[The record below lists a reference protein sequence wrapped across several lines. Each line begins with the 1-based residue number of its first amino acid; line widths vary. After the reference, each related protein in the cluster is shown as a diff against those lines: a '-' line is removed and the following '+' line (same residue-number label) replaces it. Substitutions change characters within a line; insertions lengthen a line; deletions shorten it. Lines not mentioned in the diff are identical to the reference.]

1 MGAIGLLL
9 PARASLTMISA
20 LGSYCGTAHLTS
32 HTSSPHSF
40 QPATLTRPDAVR
52 ARLCSGEPLPAAR
65 TGRRELGYSWM
76 LVPFLLGP
84 CERTRPWS
92 LAFCDQDK
100 GGRSTPRRRGRGSSL
115 GKSSDSHTRFL
126 PTLRVCGT
134 SLETPRVAPG
144 SRVEISSMRQKG
156 RGAGPGR
163 GGGRPEEQGVP
174 RPGPGTA
181 LRGMGPGGDPP
192 PLPRERAEH
201 SPCRVRK
208 SRPESMPDG
217 RRGGRGA
224 PRDTRP
230 RRQRGG
236 LGSER
241 SVVEGPEW
249 TAGGRRPEVGP
260 GLRSAPRPPAP
271 PPPGP
276 SNPRLSPPLL
286 GFGWEGR
293 GGGLEA
299 RPSLAQACGRVP
311 DRNSQIPL
319 ASSAAATHRPRAL
332 SLAPATGPHALPVG
346 ASPGYSDARKNLRWD
361 QDR

>member
-1 MGAIGLLL
+1 M
-9 PARASLTMISA
+9 P
-20 LGSYCGTAHLTS
+20 
-32 HTSSPHSF
+32 
-40 QPATLTRPDAVR
+40 
-52 ARLCSGEPLPAAR
+52 
-65 TGRRELGYSWM
+65 
-76 LVPFLLGP
+76 VPSLLGP
-84 CERTRPWS
+84 CECSRPWS
-92 LAFCDQDK
+92 LAFRDQDK
-100 GGRSTPRRRGRGSSL
+100 GGGSTPRRRGRGSSL

-126 PTLRVCGT
+126 PTGRVCGT

-163 GGGRPEEQGVP
+163 GGGRPKEQGVP
-174 RPGPGTA
+174 RPGPGTGF
-181 LRGMGPGGDPP
+181 RRVGPGGDAPP
-192 PLPRERAEH
+192 PREKAEH

-286 GFGWEGR
+286 GFGWEDR

-332 SLAPATGPHALPVG
+332 SLARAAGPHALPVG
-346 ASPGYSDARKNLRWD
+346 ASPGYSDAPKNLRPPGPGTA
-361 QDR
+361 

>member
-20 LGSYCGTAHLTS
+20 LGSYCGTAHLIS

-181 LRGMGPGGDPP
+181 LRGVGPGGDPP
-192 PLPRERAEH
+192 PSPREGRALTVQGQEVPARVHARRTAWREGCAAGHSSAATARRPRVRAE
-201 SPCRVRK
+201 C
-208 SRPESMPDG
+208 
-217 RRGGRGA
+217 GGR
-224 PRDTRP
+224 TRMDC
-230 RRQRGG
+230 GG
-236 LGSER
+236 QE
-241 SVVEGPEW
+241 
-249 TAGGRRPEVGP
+249 AGGGP
-260 GLRSAPRPPAP
+260 GTPLRPPPARAPAPWALQPAPLPAP
-271 PPPGP
+271 PGVWLGGQRWGPG
-276 SNPRLSPPLL
+276 SPAIPGL
-286 GFGWEGR
+286 GLW
-293 GGGLEA
+293 A
-299 RPSLAQACGRVP
+299 RPGQ
-311 DRNSQIPL
+311 
-319 ASSAAATHRPRAL
+319 
-332 SLAPATGPHALPVG
+332 
-346 ASPGYSDARKNLRWD
+346 K
-361 QDR
+361 

>member
-9 PARASLTMISA
+9 PAPASLTMISA

-40 QPATLTRPDAVR
+40 QPTTLTRPDAVQ

-76 LVPFLLGP
+76 LVPSLLGP

-126 PTLRVCGT
+126 PTLGVCGT

-181 LRGMGPGGDPP
+181 LRGVGPGGDPP
-192 PLPRERAEH
+192 TFPARGPSTHRAGSGSPGP
-201 SPCRVRK
+201 SPC
-208 SRPESMPDG
+208 PTDG
-217 RRGGRGA
+217 VAGGVRRGTLVRGDSA
-224 PRDTRP
+224 AASGPSGVWWRDP
-230 RRQRGG
+230 NGLRG
-236 LGSER
+236 
-241 SVVEGPEW
+241 
-249 TAGGRRPEVGP
+249 AGGRRWA
-260 GLRSAPRPPAP
+260 RDSAP
-271 PPPGP
+271 PPARPRPRPLGPPTRASPRPSWGLAGRAEVGAWKPGHP
-276 SNPRLSPPLL
+276 WPRL
-286 GFGWEGR
+286 
-293 GGGLEA
+293 
-299 RPSLAQACGRVP
+299 
-311 DRNSQIPL
+311 
-319 ASSAAATHRPRAL
+319 
-332 SLAPATGPHALPVG
+332 VG
-346 ASPGYSDARKNLRWD
+346 ASRTEIARSLWLPPPPPPTGRGPCH
-361 QDR
+361 